1 MKIKSSSPTV
11 LDFGTCRTGSV
22 HNRTVNILNIGA
34 MDSNRLVLEADPSDT
49 VLCSSF
55 NTRGHNSGN
64 NSGHNSGHN
73 SGNEAGGTGR
83 GNSHWEKIASNLG
96 FQFLITTDRT
106 DGVVAEG
113 HTASMHV
120 RFTAKTPQYNM
131 VNNVTLRL
139 RLKYE
144 CLAQQGV
151 YMYKSFLVH
160 GRVDSAKLM
169 LRNNTH
175 MPIKARGLEFPLT
188 AVGGRS
194 EEIIYL
200 TNKGSFDAHFFIS
213 NTALQHCHEA
223 FTIKPMNGTVPP
235 HSTIKITVHFTPI
248 NDGAT
253 TALLR
258 IRTNAAAPP
267 SMGGGGGGGGG
278 GGSGGGGGGGSGGTG
293 DAYGSN
299 TQILETRMSGCGG
312 SGKEPIHHVQQT

>member
-64 NSGHNSGHN
+64 NSGHNSG
-73 SGNEAGGTGR
+73 NEAGGTGR

-131 VNNVTLRL
+131 VNNITLRL

-278 GGSGGGGGGGSGGTG
+278 SGGTG

-299 TQILETRMSGCGG
+299 THILETRMSGCGG
-312 SGKEPIHHVQQT
+312 SGKEPIHHLQQT